1 MNENVVITDK
11 KKIEEIRKALKTTGH
26 FDIKPAEPDKLP
38 ENAKKCGL
46 VLTKPKHYAIIPLSP
61 ANNETDIILH
71 SDWQAKPPTKCRGF
85 CLVN

>member
-11 KKIEEIRKALKTTGH
+11 KKIEEIKEALKTTGH

-46 VLTKPKHYAIIPLSP
+46 VLTSLNQYAIIPLSP
-61 ANNETDIILH
+61 HERLTSFYTPI
-71 SDWQAKPPTKCRGF
+71 WKAKPPTKCRGF